1 MKENTKIHFTARIT
15 SILLT
20 LCMAIALLPT
30 FAFADGE
37 LSVRIVVKN
46 GQNGSTQYKVND
58 GEWIDLNESKT
69 YDIEGINSDDR
80 IYVRA
85 IPNSGQ
91 ELDTTGTGYRVNGTS
106 ENMDLD
112 ALQSNDGWSFV
123 YTAGNPTEVTV
134 EYRGGFTPP
143 QSNSGEFSFT
153 CQSEAITGGSIFYKL
168 NNAGDFI
175 KVSEENNR
183 YNAVTL
189 SDTDTSIAIK
199 FAVNEGY
206 SLDTVRGVT
215 LRVNG
220 NDVFGSNNDNVA
232 DFTSENGHSF
242 ILTDLVGDGSVSE
255 SNFELEFGFGNE
267 NGGPEPG
274 PDPEPGQDD
283 DPAHGG
289 YEGDSI
295 TGTVTFVGQADLFIN
310 DSRMVNGNDG
320 DSFDVSYTYN
330 NSGTVDFYFDCFINE
345 RYTSL
350 KINGVDYFDQLP
362 TPDTAEGRE
371 ALLEACKG
379 QLNEFK
385 ISVPFSNSYAVEA
398 DKKFLDNSDIDYM
411 VVGNFLWTY
420 EDANQ
425 KDDYLDHG
433 TMELLNV
440 HYNGKDY
447 KLSDL
452 NNPDS
457 GLSWGEPDED
467 NAYGSAVLPVGSV
480 VTVKLVPDYGYQLTS
495 FGINGGS
502 FGTGDE
508 QSVFTFEIKP
518 GNAHLGAHFTPV
530 EDVVTSTAQAVTEGN
545 IALGDGGLSGG
556 SAQLKI
562 SDAEL
567 DNAKEAEFA
576 SATPSGYTVS
586 DYLDVDLYNVY
597 YKGSTDANDVWENE
611 IDTLNEDATIS
622 VKLSDA
628 QLEGVTDPSD
638 IVLIHNVH
646 NGDEYETISVES
658 YDPETNTITF
668 KTDSFST
675 YALATNEQV
684 TYGDANG
691 DSKINM
697 LDVLLIRK
705 YIAKQPVTP
714 NLIAS
719 DVTDDGKIN
728 MLDVLLIRK
737 YIAKQPVILG
747 PQK

>member
-1 MKENTKIHFTARIT
+1 MKAYRKIHFAARIT
-15 SILLT
+15 SILLA
-20 LCMAIALLPT
+20 LCMAMALLPT
-30 FAFADGE
+30 FAFAVDGE

-58 GEWIDLNESKT
+58 GEWIDLNESRP
-69 YDIEGINSDDR
+69 YDIEGINADDR

-85 IPNSGQ
+85 IPNSEQ
-91 ELDTTGTGYRVNGTS
+91 ELDTTGTGYWVNRMS

-123 YTAGNPTEVTV
+123 CTAGDTIEVTV
-134 EYRGGFTPP
+134 EYRGGNAPAP
-143 QSNSGEFSFT
+143 SNSGKLGFT

-183 YNAVTL
+183 YNSVSL

-199 FAVNEGY
+199 FEINEGY

-215 LRVNG
+215 LRVDG
-220 NDVFGSNNDNVA
+220 NDVFSSTNDNVG
-232 DFTSENGHSF
+232 DFVSENGHTF
-242 ILTDLVGDGSVSE
+242 ILADLVGDGSVSE
-255 SNFELEFGFGNE
+255 SSFDLEFGFGNE
-267 NGGPEPG
+267 NGGPG
-274 PDPEPGQDD
+274 PEPGDE
-283 DPAHGG
+283 PAHGG
-289 YEGDSI
+289 YEGDMT
-295 TGTVTFVGQADLFIN
+295 TGTVTFAGQADLFIN

-385 ISVPFSNSYAVEA
+385 ITVPHSDNYAVEA
-398 DKKFLDNSDIDYM
+398 DKKFLDDLDIDYM

-420 EDANQ
+420 EDSNQ

-433 TMELLNV
+433 TIELLNV

-452 NNPDS
+452 NNPDTC
-457 GLSWGEPDED
+457 LDWGEPDE
-467 NAYGSAVLPVGSV
+467 NNVYGSAVLPVGSV

-530 EDVVTSTAQAVTEGN
+530 EDKVTSTAQAVSEGN
-545 IALGDGGLSGG
+545 IALGDSGLSGG

-567 DNAKEAEFA
+567 DDEKEAEFA

-597 YKGSTDANDVWENE
+597 YKGSTDSDDVWEQE

-622 VKLSDA
+622 VKLSDS
-628 QLEGVTDPSD
+628 QLEGIADPSD

-675 YALATNEQV
+675 YALATNDQI
-684 TYGDANG
+684 TYGDANDDG
-691 DSKINM
+691 DIDMRDVLLIRKYIAKQPVKPNLAASDVTYDGDIDM
-697 LDVLLIRK
+697 RDVLLIRK
-705 YIAKQPVTP
+705 YIAKQPVT
-714 NLIAS
+714 
-719 DVTDDGKIN
+719 
-728 MLDVLLIRK
+728 
-737 YIAKQPVILG
+737 LG
-747 PQK
+747 PQN